1 MKIHSIAFL
10 IAVPFLVLAIYTGY
24 YVFFRDDAGMFPY
37 LLTFVIII
45 TIIYVFSPQIDFA
58 WYNQYPQELN
68 DKEKTFL
75 TGISSFYNT
84 LSDREKILFEQRIY
98 VFLRSKEF
106 KFVRKEQKELP
117 EDMKLAI
124 ATNAIQVSLGQEK
137 YLYNK
142 FDRYYVYGHAFPTPD
157 KQFLHSV
164 EVNYEDKMVIFN
176 MDILIKGLNVNNRVF
191 NIGVFAF
198 VNIFLYQHPDK
209 YFPEIDKNLFWQKIE
224 KVSQFNKESII
235 NTIGY
240 KPESEYSILFTVFFM
255 FPEESKSEFPGLY
268 DKFLTAF
275 NIH

>member
-1 MKIHSIAFL
+1 
-10 IAVPFLVLAIYTGY
+10 
-24 YVFFRDDAGMFPY
+24 
-37 LLTFVIII
+37 
-45 TIIYVFSPQIDFA
+45 
-58 WYNQYPQELN
+58 
-68 DKEKTFL
+68 
-75 TGISSFYNT
+75 
-84 LSDREKILFEQRIY
+84 
-98 VFLRSKEF
+98 
-106 KFVRKEQKELP
+106 
-117 EDMKLAI
+117 
-124 ATNAIQVSLGQEK
+124 
-137 YLYNK
+137 
-142 FDRYYVYGHAFPTPD
+142 
-157 KQFLHSV
+157 
-164 EVNYEDKMVIFN
+164 